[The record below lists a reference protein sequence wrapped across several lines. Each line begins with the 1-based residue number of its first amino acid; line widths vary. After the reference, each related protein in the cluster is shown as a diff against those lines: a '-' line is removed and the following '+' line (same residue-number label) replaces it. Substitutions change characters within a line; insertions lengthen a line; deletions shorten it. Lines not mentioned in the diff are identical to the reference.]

1 MKAFKWRRRR
11 LTGGGAAFADVG
23 QRAVDGFLGL
33 VSVFPQ
39 QNEADLVPQ
48 LRTDHALL
56 DVALDDVVYQEAS
69 GMIVNKDGGY
79 KTNRNM
85 QTKVKPRAFHQTFVE
100 IRCFRADV
108 TPFTMRGCQ
117 YLCKQTCIFL

>member
-1 MKAFKWRRRR
+1 M
-11 LTGGGAAFADVG
+11 
-23 QRAVDGFLGL
+23 DGFLGL

>member
-1 MKAFKWRRRR
+1 M
-11 LTGGGAAFADVG
+11 
-23 QRAVDGFLGL
+23 DGFLGL

-69 GMIVNKDGGY
+69 GMIVNKDLGY

-108 TPFTMRGCQ
+108 TPFTMGGVNTYANR
-117 YLCKQTCIFL
+117 LVFFCK